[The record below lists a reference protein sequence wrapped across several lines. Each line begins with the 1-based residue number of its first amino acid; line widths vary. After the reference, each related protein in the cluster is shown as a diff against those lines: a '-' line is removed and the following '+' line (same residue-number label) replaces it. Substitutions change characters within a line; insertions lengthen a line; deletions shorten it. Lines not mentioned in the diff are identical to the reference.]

1 MVLRLHIGIQSFVR
15 TLTGKMTTLD
25 VEPANTIEVVKAKV
39 QDNEGISPDQQLLIF
54 NGKQL
59 QDGHQL
65 IDYNTKKE
73 ATLRLILRLRSSM
86 QI

>member
-1 MVLRLHIGIQSFVR
+1 
-15 TLTGKMTTLD
+15 MTTLD
-25 VEPANTIEVVKAKV
+25 VEPANTIEVVKEKV

-65 IDYNTKKE
+65 IDYNIKK
-73 ATLRLILRLRSSM
+73 
-86 QI
+86 